1 MKKSILLGLCIL
13 FAIPASLQAKNTEQR
28 RYNDNYDYIDYK
40 KSEIYIQYGAPSVI
54 ELTNKLET
62 KTLEPLGLEL
72 AKTKYTGIGAVG
84 YNFYLSPY
92 ISLGAYFGIS
102 EADMRLTDKKGHD
115 VYTNHVRNYTG
126 LLGIS
131 WTYFRSGI
139 WEASCGAWLGVAQL
153 DERQEILYTATSHD
167 EIKIPRENDRYR
179 FAYNLTATR
188 IRVGGG
194 VFGAFAEIGFG
205 YKGLANVGLSVKF

>member
-1 MKKSILLGLCIL
+1 MKKHLLLGLCIL
-13 FAIPASLQAKNTEQR
+13 FAVPVSLQAKNSDQR
-28 RYNDNYDYIDYK
+28 RYDDNYDYIDYK
-40 KSEIYIQYGAPSVI
+40 KSEIYLQYGAPSII

-62 KTLEPLGLEL
+62 KVLEPLGLEL

-84 YNFYLSPY
+84 YNFFLTPY

-102 EADMRLTDKKGHD
+102 EADMKLVDKKGND

-126 LLGIS
+126 LVGVN

-153 DERQEILYTATSHD
+153 DERQEVYYTASSET
-167 EIKIPRENDRYR
+167 KVIPKENDRIR
-179 FAYNLTATR
+179 FAYHLTATR
-188 IRVGGG
+188 VRVGGG
-194 VFGAFAEIGFG
+194 VLGAYAEVGFG
-205 YKGLANVGLSVKF
+205 YKGIANVGVSVRF